1 MMNSMLTDSLF
12 GSSQSAG
19 TGSFF
24 SASNF
29 GDLAMMKSGVY
40 TKMLRSY
47 ISQVSEDSDSET
59 SSKTNSDTA
68 FRNMVSEKMEGMRK
82 KETTPVDEGAKALS
96 GVKGAAKKL
105 ETAAQELS
113 GMDFD
118 NSSRED
124 LYKAA
129 KQFVSSYNSVVT
141 SASKTDDAS
150 IGQSVQWMKES
161 MKSNEKQ
168 LEKIGITVGKDGAL
182 ALDEKKFM
190 AANLS
195 DIQGQMGSCSVVSG
209 AAQRATGLVNLA
221 ANQISFKSGSSLYS
235 SNGVYK

>member
-1 MMNSMLTDSLF
+1 MINSTLTNSLF
-12 GSSQSAG
+12 GGSSSIG

-29 GDLAMMKSGVY
+29 GDLAMMRSGVY

-47 ISQVSEDSDSET
+47 ISQVSEDSET
-59 SSKTNSDTA
+59 SSKTSSDTA
-68 FRNMVSEKMEGMRK
+68 FRNAVSEKMESIRN
-82 KETTPVDEGAKALS
+82 KETTTVDEGAKALS

-105 ETAAQELS
+105 ETASQKLS

-124 LYKAA
+124 LYDAA
-129 KQFVSSYNSVVT
+129 KQFVSSYNSVLT
-141 SASKTDDAS
+141 SVSKTDDAS
-150 IGQSVQWMKES
+150 IEQSVQWMKES
-161 MKSNEKQ
+161 MKTNEKQ
-168 LEKIGITVGKDGAL
+168 LEKIGITIGKTGAL
-182 ALDEKKFM
+182 ALDEEKFM

-195 DIQGQMGSCSVVSG
+195 DIQGQMGNCSVVSG

-221 ANQISFKSGSSLYS
+221 ANQISFRYGNSLYS
-235 SNGVYK
+235 SDGVYK